1 MPPFSRKM
9 IIFSFFPLLYIL
21 LRYTETTHG
30 FEQRYLRGSVKT
42 VPKHKLKGHQIKA
55 VKCSSLLSCAHS
67 CLAEPTCVSTNFGA
81 SEDNQF
87 VCELNNRGVSLL
99 HNEELTFEEGFI
111 FSLYF
116 KISLIDINL
125 KVRITQ

>member
-1 MPPFSRKM
+1 M

-42 VPKHKLKGHQIKA
+42 VPKYKLKGHQIKA

-125 KVRITQ
+125 KVRIT